1 MILKLLSVYN
11 YRNIEQAELHLSPK
25 LNCFVGSNGVGK
37 TNLLDAIYYLSFCRS
52 AFSQNNQQVLRHGQ
66 EWMALNGL
74 YITPQGEE
82 LKITCGLKVGQRK
95 SFKKNGKEYQK
106 QSEHIGLI
114 PLVMLSP
121 QDSELILGG
130 SEVRRRFMDV
140 VISQY
145 APDYLHSL
153 IRYNQALQ
161 QRNTLLKVEGPL
173 DETLLSVYDGQ
184 MAEMGQVIY
193 GYRKQFVAD
202 FVPIFNEV
210 YASLGNTDEEVALN
224 YRSHCHDGE
233 LLPMLSGH
241 HEKDHIVGYTLK
253 GIHRDDLE
261 MLLGGYPLRYEG
273 SQGQS
278 KTFLTALKF
287 AQFRYL
293 RQLVGTRTPLL
304 LLDDIFDKLDADR
317 VARIVRLVASEDY
330 GQIFITSTS
339 GDILRQ
345 VIAQTGKDHTFFQV
359 SEGQYEVR

>member
-1 MILKLLSVYN
+1 
-11 YRNIEQAELHLSPK
+11 
-25 LNCFVGSNGVGK
+25 
-37 TNLLDAIYYLSFCRS
+37 
-52 AFSQNNQQVLRHGQ
+52 
-66 EWMALNGL
+66 
-74 YITPQGEE
+74 
-82 LKITCGLKVGQRK
+82 
-95 SFKKNGKEYQK
+95 
-106 QSEHIGLI
+106 
-114 PLVMLSP
+114 
-121 QDSELILGG
+121 
-130 SEVRRRFMDV
+130 MDM

-202 FVPIFNEV
+202 FVPVFNEV

-359 SEGQYEVR
+359 SEGQYEIR